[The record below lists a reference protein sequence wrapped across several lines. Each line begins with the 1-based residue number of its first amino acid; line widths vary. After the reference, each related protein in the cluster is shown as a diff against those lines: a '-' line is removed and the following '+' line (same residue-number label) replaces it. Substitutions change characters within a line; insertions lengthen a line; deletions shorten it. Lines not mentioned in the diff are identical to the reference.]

1 MASRKE
7 IANLMQGLPIDETWL
22 PTFMERLK
30 ELSPEIYAGLV
41 AAAKDRSEEMDK
53 SKEST

>member
-7 IANLMQGLPIDETWL
+7 IADLMQGLPMDETWL

-41 AAAKDRSEEMDK
+41 AAAKDRPEEMDK